1 MPRFAAGAGLAAGP
15 SLDDAALDAAL
26 TALAASGADR
36 ADLALVFTSGDT
48 LRSAHALLH
57 AVRRATGARAVVG
70 CSGVGVLTADREV
83 EGETAAAVLTVRSE
97 EVVVTPFLVPDLE
110 ALGDDA
116 GARLGQEA
124 AETVLEQGSVMVF
137 PDARGLDPLALLTRF
152 DDAVGFVPVLGA
164 VAAGLPLVELYNT
177 DATQGALAGVA
188 FSGDE
193 PVIGVAQGCMPIGD
207 AFIVTGAERN
217 VISTIAGRPAL
228 TVLKEA
234 IETLPNPAERIR
246 RAGLFAGLAINPA
259 KSPLERGDFLVRNLL
274 AIDDESGAIA
284 VADRVRVG
292 QTIQFQIR
300 DGQAAHDDLEAML
313 SDVRRRLGGRAP
325 AFGCYFN
332 CAGRGRGLFGEPD
345 HDVALIR
352 RHLGH
357 VPLAGFFGNGE
368 FAPVGGRNFF
378 HTYTGVLAIFPA

>member
-1 MPRFAAGAGLAAGP
+1 VPRFAAGAGLAAGP

-207 AFIVTGAERN
+207 AFVVTGAERN

-284 VADRVRVG
+284 VAERVRVG

>member
-1 MPRFAAGAGLAAGP
+1 
-15 SLDDAALDAAL
+15 
-26 TALAASGADR
+26 
-36 ADLALVFTSGDT
+36 
-48 LRSAHALLH
+48 
-57 AVRRATGARAVVG
+57 
-70 CSGVGVLTADREV
+70 
-83 EGETAAAVLTVRSE
+83 
-97 EVVVTPFLVPDLE
+97 
-110 ALGDDA
+110 
-116 GARLGQEA
+116 
-124 AETVLEQGSVMVF
+124 
-137 PDARGLDPLALLTRF
+137 
-152 DDAVGFVPVLGA
+152 
-164 VAAGLPLVELYNT
+164 
-177 DATQGALAGVA
+177 
-188 FSGDE
+188 
-193 PVIGVAQGCMPIGD
+193 
-207 AFIVTGAERN
+207 VTGAERN

>member
-1 MPRFAAGAGLAAGP
+1 
-15 SLDDAALDAAL
+15 
-26 TALAASGADR
+26 
-36 ADLALVFTSGDT
+36 
-48 LRSAHALLH
+48 
-57 AVRRATGARAVVG
+57 
-70 CSGVGVLTADREV
+70 VGVLTADREV
-83 EGETAAAVLTVRSE
+83 ERETAAAVLTVRSE

-207 AFIVTGAERN
+207 AFVVTGAERN

-284 VADRVRVG
+284 VAERVRVG